1 MRQLAHKKI
10 VQNNY
15 LLVVICALLIATAC
29 TVTPVSKVRADVVDS
44 VMAELSRLE
53 KSGSATAQEWYELA
67 VKAREAG
74 DSGAARMA
82 LDRAVTAGIS
92 PVRAGIER
100 ARQGLAVNDT
110 SAAINALQALFDQG
124 FNAVGVLT
132 ADPVINALA
141 GNDDYDA
148 LISAMSMQAYPCAHH
163 ERFADFDFWL
173 GEWDVHLADGT
184 FAGSNVIEREERGCV
199 MLEHWTSAS
208 GGTGMSIN
216 YPDLATDEWVQTW
229 IAEGGTQI
237 NIRGGLRDEGMSMS
251 GTIHYVANGQTLPFR
266 GLWTP
271 LPDGRVRQYFEQS
284 DDGGNNWQPWFEGFY
299 TRKQ

>member
-1 MRQLAHKKI
+1 MRQPAREKI
-10 VQNNY
+10 MQNNY
-15 LLVVICALLIATAC
+15 LLVSLCALLIGTAC
-29 TVTPVSKVRADVVDS
+29 TVTPASKVRADVVNGIMQE
-44 VMAELSRLE
+44 VARLE
-53 KSGSATAQEWYELA
+53 KSGSASADEWYQLA
-67 VKAREAG
+67 IKAREAG
-74 DSGAARMA
+74 DSGAAKLA
-82 LDRAVTAGIS
+82 LERAAAAGIS
-92 PVRAGIER
+92 PVRAGIEKS
-100 ARQGLAVNDT
+100 RQAIVAEDT
-110 SAAINALQALFDQG
+110 GSAISTLQALFDQG

-132 ADPVINALA
+132 ADPVINTLA
-141 GNDDYDA
+141 GTDGYDT
-148 LISAMSMQAYPCAHH
+148 LIAAMSMQAYPCAHH
-163 ERFADFDFWL
+163 ERFADFDFWV

-184 FAGSNVIEREERGCV
+184 LAGSNVIEREERGCV
-199 MLEHWTSAS
+199 ILEHWTSVN

-237 NIRGGLRDEGMSMS
+237 NIRGGLRDEGMSLV

-284 DDGGNNWQPWFEGFY
+284 NDGGDNWQPWFEGFY